1 MVLKIILGR
10 LMRTEKF
17 ETRLLLNLN
26 FENYDIDLKKY
37 FKTIQYKY
45 FEKVN
50 FFSLKSLIK
59 DITINKEVNDN
70 KGVTG
75 CCVFC
80 FSIQIV
86 Q

>member
-1 MVLKIILGR
+1 
-10 LMRTEKF
+10 MRTEKF

-75 CCVFC
+75 CCVFV
-80 FSIQIV
+80 FQFKLSSKLTIHVNI
-86 Q
+86 